1 MAAIAQGRKQEGAQ
15 SASFYFTANKTLT
28 ITDWEALEVKGK
40 LKDVLTAVY
49 EATDDNTALEVFVAA
64 WAAAGGA
71 VFTIGGGAGA
81 GSCLFGVDGDGYP
94 TLTAN
99 IGDADVFSVRIAV
112 SYSASE

>member
-15 SASFYFTANKTLT
+15 SASYYFTADATLT

-49 EATDDNTALEVFVAA
+49 AATDDNTALEVFVAA
-64 WAAAGGA
+64 WAAAGGS
-71 VFTIGGGAGA
+71 VFTSGAATVPFALG
-81 GSCLFGVDGDGYP
+81 LDGDGYP
-94 TLTAN
+94 TITVTV
-99 IGDADVFSVRIAV
+99 GDSAPAAVRVSV